1 MTRLEVHV
9 QRDSLLRTL
18 STSRLFRGLDPAFL
32 AALVPHASLVRLE
45 HGECLWRRGTP
56 AEHFHVVLRGVLEL
70 QRAAT
75 GPDTT
80 LIALFGPGESPA
92 IPATLERRTFIADS
106 FAASPSLEV
115 LRVRA
120 APILDAMPDDARLAI
135 AMNRAL
141 LDHCAL
147 LHSKIDVL
155 AAGAVPRRV
164 AAFMLDLA
172 ERFGDEGL
180 DGRTYVPLALSRAH
194 VATYVGARV
203 ETVIRVFS
211 QWQREGLVS
220 TTKDGFVIHSIDA
233 LKSLLGGS
241 AAADED
247 AVAASS

>member
-1 MTRLEVHV
+1 MTTFEVHV
-9 QRDSLLRTL
+9 QRESLLRTL
-18 STSRLFRGLDPAFL
+18 STSRLFRALDPAFL
-32 AALVPHASLVRLE
+32 ATLVPHASIHRLQQ
-45 HGECLWRRGTP
+45 GESVWRRGTP
-56 AEHFHVVLRGVLEL
+56 ADHFHVVLRGVLEL

-75 GPDTT
+75 GPEST

-92 IPATLERRTFIADS
+92 IPVTLERRAFIADAY
-106 FAASPSLEV
+106 AATSSLEI

-120 APILDAMPDDARLAI
+120 APILELMQTDVRLAL

-180 DGRTYVPLALSRAH
+180 DGQTYVPLALSRNH

-211 QWQREGLVS
+211 QWQKEKLVL
-220 TTKDGFVIHSIDA
+220 TTKDGFVIRSLDELRA
-233 LKSLLGGS
+233 LLGG
-241 AAADED
+241 AILDDAD
-247 AVAASS
+247 ALASSS

>member
-9 QRDSLLRTL
+9 PRESLLRTL

-32 AALVPHASLVRLE
+32 ATLEPHASVVRLGQ
-45 HGECLWRRGTP
+45 GETLWHRGTP

-75 GPDTT
+75 GPEST

-92 IPATLERRTFIADS
+92 IPVTLERRGFIADA
-106 FAASPSLEV
+106 FAATPAVEV

-120 APILDAMPDDARLAI
+120 EPILEAMPEDARLAM

-220 TTKDGFVIHSIDA
+220 TTKDGFVIQSLDA
-233 LKSLLGGS
+233 LRSLLGGS
-241 AAADED
+241 APSEAALL
-247 AVAASS
+247 ASS